1 MHTRRIATFLL
12 GAWIC
17 GMLMVGAIELQNI
30 GLPNAVMTAPIPG
43 AAKLIQS
50 LGREQVGSLLRHY
63 AAEQNRRFSPRW
75 EQIQLGLGLAL
86 GVSLLRATQA
96 RILPVTLSAIML
108 ALVVFEY
115 VALTPELT
123 YLGRE
128 ADFSTN
134 GSAGESPATLQV
146 VYVAVEMAKIVVGG
160 VLAAYLFVFRN
171 IQRTVKSNAALE
183 DAAHS

>member
-1 MHTRRIATFLL
+1 
-12 GAWIC
+12 
-17 GMLMVGAIELQNI
+17 
-30 GLPNAVMTAPIPG
+30 
-43 AAKLIQS
+43 
-50 LGREQVGSLLRHY
+50 
-63 AAEQNRRFSPRW
+63 
-75 EQIQLGLGLAL
+75 L